1 MVQSEPPWNWTGVDV
16 LNFKDEDARLRELVA
31 VFPSK
36 RSSDDEIAAYLV
48 DLGAHFRRWLH
59 QDEFGPDRRQRTAT
73 IRALMKSIQRL
84 EKHLTGSSSLTKG
97 RLDAELRYQ
106 NNSSNLVMQAL
117 YEAAVDVAGDQRC
130 VGAFDRDTVW
140 ASRLRDYAYTLLAQ
154 SQSIDSNTESEIFP
168 VAQRLRFDALQA
180 TGPSFGLADVER
192 WLHGYWN
199 AVAET
204 LEKLSTRRGAEERV
218 SLKLLVERLCEL
230 WERETGCSVTVHD
243 RVKDQSTGRAETP
256 AGRFVTKAVEAVL
269 PDQSWFKE
277 RAQFAQ
283 SARARSFYLD
293 NQADEKARA
302 RHVLVIMKD
311 FVHRRRQRDELHK
324 K

>member
-1 MVQSEPPWNWTGVDV
+1 MVQSEPPWNWTGVAV
-16 LNFKDEDARLRELVA
+16 LNFRNEDARLRQLVA
-31 VFPSK
+31 MFPSK
-36 RSSDDEIAAYLV
+36 RSSDEEIAAYLI
-48 DLGAHFRRWLH
+48 DLGAHFQRWLH
-59 QDEFGPDRRQRTAT
+59 QDEFGPDRGHRTA
-73 IRALMKSIQRL
+73 ILRALMKSLQRL
-84 EKHLTGSSSLTKG
+84 EKHLIGSSSLNKG
-97 RLDAELRYQ
+97 RLKAELRNQ
-106 NNSSNLVMQAL
+106 NNPSNLAMQAL
-117 YEAAVDVAGDQRC
+117 CEAAVDIAGDRR
-130 VGAFDRDTVW
+130 GAGALDRDAVW
-140 ASRLRDYAYTLLAQ
+140 TSRLRDYTYTLLAL

-180 TGPSFGLADVER
+180 TGPSFGLADVKR

-204 LEKLSTRRGAEERV
+204 LEELSTRRGAEERV
-218 SLKLLVERLCEL
+218 SLKLLVEQLCEL
-230 WERETGCSVTVHD
+230 WERETGCSVTAHD

-256 AGRFVTKAVEAVL
+256 AGRFITKAVEAVL

-277 RAQFAQ
+277 RDQFAQ

-293 NQADEKARA
+293 NQAGEKARA